1 MEKQLALIP
10 SGTPD
15 WHIDRKTRETARVGL
30 AQAREALEAA
40 IRRAGAAA

>member
-10 SGTPD
+10 TGNAD
-15 WHIDRKTRETARVGL
+15 WRIDRKTREVARAGL

-40 IRRAGAAA
+40 VRRAGAAA